1 MPDRLA
7 EVRRSHLRTAY
18 LSHRAGDE
26 QTRIRHAAMTLE
38 RDLMRRRDALQ
49 RKLESD
55 PSDEESGDEYRT
67 VLHDLARVGQVWP
80 GVREDGVSATG

>member
-7 EVRRSHLRTAY
+7 DARRQHLRTAY
-18 LSHRAGDE
+18 LSQRAGDE

-38 RDLMRRRDALQ
+38 RDLMRRRDELH
-49 RKLESD
+49 RKLEAD
-55 PSDEESGDEYRT
+55 PGDEGTGDEYRA

-80 GVREDGVSATG
+80 GLR

>member
-7 EVRRSHLRTAY
+7 EVRREHLRTAY

-26 QTRIRHAAMTLE
+26 QTRIRHAAITLE
-38 RDLMRRRDALQ
+38 RDLMRRRDALR

-55 PSDEESGDEYRT
+55 PSDEGDGDEYRE
-67 VLHDLARVGQVWP
+67 VLHDLARVAQAWP
-80 GVREDGVSATG
+80 GLRTEG